1 MLEIIERA
9 KAAGYAYICA
19 TYSPIRQWRDRMME
33 DRFSLRYE
41 VSPSNFGA
49 GKSDPAAT
57 LELLQRE
64 FRLML
69 GHLECSSVDEL
80 STTVLEEQ
88 PHNLMF
94 RASD

>member
-1 MLEIIERA
+1 MRHLFA
-9 KAAGYAYICA
+9 DPAMAGTNDGRPVLA
-19 TYSPIRQWRDRMME
+19 
-33 DRFSLRYE
+33 SLRGLALE
-41 VSPSNFGA
+41 LRT